1 MPDRPEPNVPPTVA
15 PDDKTLAE
23 TVIDSPPTATG
34 DSTRAFTVDNTA
46 TVTDDSTFS
55 NRTKGRA
62 APGEEPDL
70 LPPGTVIEGKYE
82 IIACIGTGGMGSV
95 YRAKHR
101 SLNREVALKVMK
113 PDFARN
119 REAVE
124 RFKREAQLCAMVE
137 HPNSIRVF
145 DHGVENGMCFLVME
159 LLHGQ
164 TLGDRLTQRGALPT
178 LEAVGVADRILL
190 VLALLHRKGIVHRDL
205 KPDNIFFAVSPDQDE
220 EDEPVETVKL
230 LDFGIA
236 KQAQTDGP
244 VTHTGAIVGTPFY
257 MSPEQCEGRTV
268 DNRSD
273 IYSLGIILY
282 EMLAGK
288 PPFGGS
294 NLLGVLYQHVNNPP
308 PNLRERAPRVPEAVV
323 SVIERML
330 EKAPETRF
338 QKASEAATALCRAA
352 GIESSRVAGATLT
365 PEAAERTKSPITI
378 APATTETTSTPTP
391 PVRLVPSPRK
401 RLLVG
406 GIAAVLAA
414 LALFQL
420 AAPRK
425 FIETATYAATGVPA
439 ELSGFLDSRRKTVLE
454 RSILK
459 LTDHLAPEIQA
470 RRQNPNAWSMAQMT
484 VGTAGRASIPSEAVV
499 EFLEKDSDVPT
510 GSWHENP
517 TAPPHVVVSGWV
529 AIAMARVS
537 HKMRPEQLEFFL
549 KGQQPDGWWTL
560 YVINPNGNGPII
572 YDRDYASTYATAM
585 ATLGL
590 HEQLLIGIDDPK
602 LAARVKA
609 AIRAGRDWLAKTRIP
624 NQARWYDYPSN
635 DGRRVLIGISGL
647 ALHVLHRTAATFG
660 SPGEFAAVDALW
672 LDNLPDLP
680 MDAKNVESTLISLT
694 LTQRED
700 TTKQYPLQW
709 SLIATADA
717 YPNGGRFSKARALV
731 WIEPILNQLDSITP
745 GVIGKTDWVAAE
757 WLIALRKV
765 NGEKPL

>member
-23 TVIDSPPTATG
+23 TVIESPPTSTG
-34 DSTRAFTVDNTA
+34 DGTRGFTVDGAA
-46 TVTDDSTFS
+46 TVTDDSTYS
-55 NRTKGRA
+55 HRTRGRVSQ
-62 APGEEPDL
+62 GEEPDL

-82 IIACIGTGGMGSV
+82 VLTRIGTGGMGSV

-205 KPDNIFFAVSPDQDE
+205 KPDNIFFAVSPDHEDDE
-220 EDEPVETVKL
+220 EAVETVKL

-236 KQAQTDGP
+236 KQSQTDGP

-268 DNRSD
+268 DHRSD
-273 IYSLGIILY
+273 IYSLGVILF
-282 EMLAGK
+282 EMLSGK

-308 PNLRERAPRVPEAVV
+308 PNLRERAPNVPEAVV
-323 SVIERML
+323 AVIERML
-330 EKAPETRF
+330 EKEPDKRF
-338 QKASEAATALCRAA
+338 QKASEAAAALCGAA
-352 GIESSRVAGATLT
+352 GIESVRGGATLT
-365 PEAAERTKSPITI
+365 PEAAERSKLPLPTTPKPELTP
-378 APATTETTSTPTP
+378 PATIVVEPGRP
-391 PVRLVPSPRK
+391 ARK
-401 RLLVG
+401 RLLIG
-406 GIAAVLAA
+406 SAAVVLAA
-414 LALFQL
+414 LALFQF
-420 AAPRK
+420 AAPRN
-425 FIETATYAATGVPA
+425 FIGTATYAAKGVPA
-439 ELSGFLDSRRKTVLE
+439 ELPAFLDSTRKATLE
-454 RSILK
+454 RSILM
-459 LTDHLAPEIQA
+459 LTDHLGPETQA
-470 RRQNPNAWSMAQMT
+470 RRRNPNAWTMAQMT
-484 VGTAGRASIPSEAVV
+484 VGVVDRAAIPSASIV
-499 EFLEKDSDVPT
+499 EFLETNSAADSWYDSP
-510 GSWHENP
+510 G
-517 TAPPHVVVSGWV
+517 APPHVVVSGWV
-529 AIAMARVS
+529 AIAMARLN
-537 HKMRPEQLEFFL
+537 HKMRREQLEFFL
-549 KGQQPDGWWTL
+549 KNQHPDGWWTL
-560 YVINPNGNGPII
+560 YVLPSNSGGPTIL
-572 YDRDYASTYATAM
+572 DRDYASTYATAM

-590 HEQLLIGIDDPK
+590 HEQLLIGIEDPA

-609 AIRAGRDWLAKTRIP
+609 AVKAGRDWLFKTRIP
-624 NQARWYDYPSN
+624 DQARWHDYPSN
-635 DGRRVLIGISGL
+635 DGRRVLVGVSGL
-647 ALHVLHRTAATFG
+647 VMHVLHRTETTVG
-660 SPGEFAAVDALW
+660 VRGDMAAVDVLW
-672 LDNLPDLP
+672 LDSLPDVPL
-680 MDAKNVESTLISLT
+680 DAKNVESTLITLT
-694 LTQRED
+694 LNQRED

-709 SLIATADA
+709 SIIATVDA
-717 YPNGGRFSKARALV
+717 YPNGGRFSRARALV
-731 WIEPILNQLDSITP
+731 WITPILDRLDTITP
-745 GVIGKTDWVAAE
+745 GVVGKTDWVAAE
-757 WLIALRKV
+757 WLIALRKL

>member
-23 TVIDSPPTATG
+23 TVIESPPTSTG
-34 DSTRAFTVDNTA
+34 DGTRSFTVDGAA
-46 TVTDDSTFS
+46 TITDDSTYS
-55 NRTKGRA
+55 NRTRGRA
-62 APGEEPDL
+62 SLGEEPDL

-82 IIACIGTGGMGSV
+82 ILACIGTGGMGSV

-205 KPDNIFFAVSPDQDE
+205 KPDNIFFAVNPDQDDE
-220 EDEPVETVKL
+220 EDTVETVKL

-236 KQAQTDGP
+236 KQSQTDGP

-268 DNRSD
+268 DHRSD
-273 IYSLGIILY
+273 IYSLGVILF

-308 PNLRERAPRVPEAVV
+308 PNLRERAPDVPEAVV

-330 EKAPETRF
+330 EKAPENRF
-338 QKASEAATALCRAA
+338 QKASETALALCAAA
-352 GIESSRVAGATLT
+352 GLESVRGGATLT
-365 PEAAERTKSPITI
+365 PEAAERTKSPNVATTPREV
-378 APATTETTSTPTP
+378 APPATIV
-391 PVRLVPSPRK
+391 VRPAGPARK

-406 GIAAVLAA
+406 GIAAVLVA
-414 LALFQL
+414 LALFQFV
-420 AAPRK
+420 APRN
-425 FIETATYAATGVPA
+425 FIGTATYAAKGVPA
-439 ELSGFLDSRRKTVLE
+439 ELPRFLDSGRKTTLE
-454 RSILK
+454 RSILM
-459 LTDHLAPEIQA
+459 LTDHLGPETQA
-470 RRQNPNAWSMAQMT
+470 RRRNPNAWTMAQMT
-484 VGTAGRASIPSEAVV
+484 VGVVDRASIPSAAIV
-499 EFLEKDSDVPT
+499 EFLEKESDAAT
-510 GSWHENP
+510 ASWHDSP
-517 TAPPHVVVSGWV
+517 SAPPHVVVSGWV
-529 AIAMARVS
+529 AIAMARLNR
-537 HKMRPEQLEFFL
+537 KMRREQLEFFL
-549 KGQQPDGWWTL
+549 KYQQPDGWWTL
-560 YVINPNGNGPII
+560 YILNPNPAGPTI
-572 YDRDYASTYATAM
+572 YDRDYASTYATSM

-590 HEQLLIGIDDPK
+590 HEQLLIGIDDPA

-609 AIRAGRDWLAKTRIP
+609 AVKAGRDWLLKTRIP
-624 NQARWYDYPSN
+624 NQARWHDYPSN

-647 ALHVLHRTAATFG
+647 VMHVLHRTETTFG
-660 SPGEFAAVDALW
+660 VRGEMASVDTLW
-672 LDNLPDLP
+672 LDTLPDVTL
-680 MDAKNVESTLISLT
+680 DAKNVESTLITLT
-694 LTQRED
+694 LNQRED

-709 SLIATADA
+709 SIIATVDA

-731 WIEPILNQLDSITP
+731 WIEPILNQLDGITP
-745 GVIGKTDWVAAE
+745 GVVGKTDWVAAE
-757 WLIALRKV
+757 WLIALRKL